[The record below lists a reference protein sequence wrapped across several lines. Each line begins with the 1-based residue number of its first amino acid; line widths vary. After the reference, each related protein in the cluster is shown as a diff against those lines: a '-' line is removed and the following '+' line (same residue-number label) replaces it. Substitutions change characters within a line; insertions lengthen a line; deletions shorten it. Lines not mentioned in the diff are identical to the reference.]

1 MSKKHLPLEGLRV
14 VELGT
19 HVAVPNAARFLADW
33 GAEVVKVEGLSGDAW
48 RVVGRNQLCPIL
60 DEENPLFT
68 LQNANKRFISIDLKD
83 PTGMEM
89 FLKLIARCDIFVTNV
104 RMKSLVK
111 MGIDDKTLLARFP
124 KLVYGHF
131 TGYGYEG
138 PDAAKPGFDTVAYW
152 ARSGSIVDWGA
163 DGGFPFLPPTG
174 AGDATVGSILCG
186 GLLAAYIAAQ
196 RTGKGTLVSS
206 SLFGSAIWYNG
217 SYVLSTQFGN
227 QLPKDK
233 DRPNNPLGYPYQCG
247 DGNWLFIG
255 IADYNGSFPKLCR
268 VLGLEELIEDQRFN
282 DITNV
287 HANIDAFM
295 PILRGAFMKKDRDTW
310 VEEFTAADLVCG
322 KIGHISE
329 LRTDPQALANRYI
342 VPVTFENGETVDM
355 PTVPVL
361 FGAYDESGYQPTGAV
376 GRDTEEVL
384 KQIGYTEGEIRA
396 AKEKGAVR

>member
-1 MSKKHLPLEGLRV
+1 MTKKSLPLEGVKV

-48 RVVGRNQLCPIL
+48 RIVGRNQLCPVL

-68 LQNANKRFISIDLKD
+68 LQNANKRFVSINLKS
-83 PTGMEM
+83 PAGMEM
-89 FLKLIARCDIFVTNV
+89 FLRLIAQCDIFVTNV

-111 MGIDDKTLLARFP
+111 MGLDDKTLLEKFP
-124 KLVYGHF
+124 GLVYGHF

-152 ARSGSIVDWGA
+152 ARSGAIVDWGA
-163 DGGFPFLPPTG
+163 DDGFPFLPPTG
-174 AGDATVGSILCG
+174 AGDATVGSILCS
-186 GLLAAYIAAQ
+186 GLLAAYIAAK

-217 SYVLSTQFGN
+217 AYVLSTQFGN
-227 QLPKDK
+227 VLPKNK

-255 IADYNGSFPKLCR
+255 IADYNGSFPTLCR
-268 VLGLEELIEDQRFN
+268 VLGLEELIDDERFN
-282 DITNV
+282 QISNV
-287 HANIDAFM
+287 RGHIDAFM
-295 PILRGAFMKKDRDTW
+295 SILRAAFRKKDRDTW
-310 VEEFTAADLVCG
+310 VEEISAANLVCG
-322 KIGHISE
+322 KVGRISD

-361 FGAYDESGYQPTGAV
+361 FGAYGDSEYQPTGTI
-376 GRDTEEVL
+376 GRDTD
-384 KQIGYTEGEIRA
+384 QILQSLGYTPAEVSA
-396 AKEKGAVR
+396 ARQAGAVK